1 MTAGLVSAPLIIANT
16 SLHTRGSR
24 RDIDTDTP
32 IFIQSG
38 TNLGT
43 LKTFSSFSFRSSQS
57 VFTQLWPTSECV
69 QLCVCFCRYSWSADL
84 LHPGW
89 IEASDGPGWLNSQS
103 QEVQQTHPAACRSSG
118 CQSRCCYQV
127 SVYVSIPDV
136 SQQEVG
142 PKRSQQVFI
151 RLLCLQ

>member
-16 SLHTRGSR
+16 SLHTHSSR

-38 TNLGT
+38 TDLGT
-43 LKTFSSFSFRSSQS
+43 LTTFSSVSFRSSL
-57 VFTQLWPTSECV
+57 LWPTGECG
-69 QLCVCFCRYSWSADL
+69 QLCVCFCRYSWSDDL
-84 LHPGW
+84 LHSGW
-89 IEASDGPGWLNSQS
+89 IEASDGPGWLSSQR

-118 CQSRCCYQV
+118 CQSRRCHQV
-127 SVYVSIPDV
+127 SIYVSIPDL

-142 PKRSQQVFI
+142 PKRSRQVFEQMFI
-151 RLLCLQ
+151 